1 MVQGYILA
9 LIEISIFC
17 YISRCMKCAK
27 QYQNISNLIYYWCMF
42 TVLTGF
48 WELFFIMNYQNVT
61 LLSQDLL
68 KNNTHVWTNS
78 YTLDNLIPNKFSYL
92 FYSEYGA
99 YADKEYMIICDDWSR
114 VIEGTHCILCGLFCL
129 IGFIYKFLD
138 NEIECYISLGIAM
151 GSQLMN
157 SILYLI
163 VYFHQMNDS
172 NNINYCSKN
181 FKCGNYLS
189 KRLFM
194 YVNVFWF
201 IMPFLIIIKLNN
213 IYLERKHL
221 NKKTVNEKI
230 INIENKNETIM

>member
-1 MVQGYILA
+1 MVKGYILA
-9 LIEISIFC
+9 LIEISIFFYVSIC
-17 YISRCMKCAK
+17 IKCAE
-27 QYQNISNLIYYWCMF
+27 QYRNISNLIYYWCMF

-48 WELFFIMNYQNVT
+48 WELFFIMNYQSVT
-61 LLSQDLL
+61 LMSQDLL
-68 KNNTHVWTNS
+68 KNNTHVWTND
-78 YTLDNLIPNKFSYL
+78 YKLDNLIPNRFSYL

-99 YADKEYMIICDDWSR
+99 YADKEYMIIYDDWSR

-129 IGFIYKFLD
+129 IGFVYKYFE
-138 NEIECYISLGIAM
+138 NEIEFYISIGIAM

-157 SILYLI
+157 SILYLV

-172 NNINYCSKN
+172 NNINFCSNK
-181 FKCGNYLS
+181 FKCGEYLS

-213 IYLERKHL
+213 LFFEKKKL
-221 NKKTVNEKI
+221 NHKTSSEKEKLI
-230 INIENKNETIM
+230 LKYNETNM

>member
-1 MVQGYILA
+1 MVKGYILA
-9 LIEISIFC
+9 LIEISIFF
-17 YISRCMKCAK
+17 YVSRCVKCAE
-27 QYQNISNLIYYWCMF
+27 QFQNISNLIYYWCMF

-48 WELFFIMNYQNVT
+48 WELFFIMNYKNVT
-61 LLSQDLL
+61 LMSQDLL
-68 KNNTHVWTNS
+68 KNNTHVWTND
-78 YTLDNLIPNKFSYL
+78 YKLDNLIPNRFSYL

-129 IGFIYKFLD
+129 IGFVYKYFE
-138 NEIECYISLGIAM
+138 NEIEFYISLGIAM

-157 SILYLI
+157 SILYLV
-163 VYFHQMNDS
+163 VYFHQMADS
-172 NNINYCSKN
+172 NNINYCSNK
-181 FKCGNYLS
+181 FKCGTYLS

-213 IYLERKHL
+213 IFLEEKKL
-221 NKKTVNEKI
+221 NHKTSSEKEKLI
-230 INIENKNETIM
+230 SKYNETIM